1 MKERIKSVRI
11 SAQETQEEFANKIG
25 ISKSS
30 VSLLESGR
38 NNPSEQTIRAICD
51 NYNINRIWLESGTGQ
66 MNRVVSREEEL
77 AAMMGKLL
85 HCDPSFKHRLISV
98 LLRMDESEWNMLERK
113 AQELLE
119 EMKKADSF
127 ESD

>member
-1 MKERIKSVRI
+1 MNNRIKELRKHLNMNQELLGKRLGVTGAAISRI
-11 SAQETQEEFANKIG
+11 
-25 ISKSS
+25 
-30 VSLLESGR
+30 ESGDR
-38 NNPSEQTIRAICD
+38 QPSEQVILSICREFGVNEVWLRTGEGEMMRA
-51 NYNINRIWLESGTGQ
+51 
-66 MNRVVSREEEL
+66 VSREEEL